1 MSVDLYSG
9 TPGSGKSLNVTRKIL
24 LNLWAGRDVIS
35 NYPIKFT
42 KREIRKGY
50 ADRFFYADEDF
61 INVFNL
67 VKFAKMRGYL
77 KNRRESQCLV
87 VIDEAGVR
95 FNDKTDKEEK
105 RALEEFFSSDSD
117 ASVSVKVYGKK
128 DRQQWVKFFS
138 QHRKFGFDFIL
149 VAQSDR
155 MIDRQIRNMVEKE
168 YIHRKM
174 SNMVWWFRLLPVKFF
189 VIIEKY
195 YGLSMKTDTEFMIFR
210 RSIANRYDSMK
221 LFDGYDFSIDSDLSD
236 CRAIF
241 KPPDKPAIDL

>member
-42 KREIRKGY
+42 KREKRKGY
-50 ADRFFYADEDF
+50 EERFFYVSEEY
-61 INVFNL
+61 INVLNL
-67 VKFAKMRGYL
+67 ARFAKMRGYL
-77 KNRRESQCLV
+77 KNKRESQCLV

-95 FNDKTDKEEK
+95 FNDRTDKEEK
-105 RALEEFFSSDSD
+105 KALEEFFNSDD
-117 ASVSVKVYGKK
+117 DQSVSVKNYGKK

-138 QHRKFGFDFIL
+138 QHRKFGYDFIL
-149 VAQSDR
+149 IAQSDR
-155 MIDRQIRNMVEKE
+155 MLDRQIRNMIEKE
-168 YIHRKM
+168 YVHRKA
-174 SNMVWWFRLLPVKFF
+174 SNMYWWFRLLPFKIF

-195 YGLSMKTDTEFMIFR
+195 YGLSFKTDVEFMIFR
-210 RSIANRYDSMK
+210 KSIANRYDSMK
-221 LFDGYDFSIDSDLSD
+221 LFDGYDISLDDNLTD

-241 KPPDKPAIDL
+241 REQKNNIFD